1 MSNFYEMNWQK
12 IWLQKQVVFKKVNK
26 KIKFICLTMIL
37 TLSANLVVYA
47 NNQNSL
53 EQQIQD
59 NNSQINNLEEE
70 KNKLNGEIEN
80 QSAELQGILGEIN
93 SKSEELNKARAEVD
107 EYSAKI
113 NSVQQ
118 EIDNINNEIY
128 EKENE
133 ISTKEALIK
142 EKEKE
147 KLERESLLDERL
159 RIYYKMDIGQ
169 RYIYI
174 LLESK
179 SLTEF
184 FTTMQNIIKIM
195 QLDRT
200 LINDLKGI
208 QSSLEEERK
217 SIKDDLS
224 QIETKKEEIVNRQNE
239 LVEAQKEFIE
249 KQNYHQSKMDELYAL
264 ENQKSQI
271 IGELTYKEQELNEQ
285 IGDLTSYNSQLQQ
298 ELDDFFASINNS
310 GSSGGSGNGGDA
322 GDTGQGTFLRP
333 GNGVVTDPYGP
344 RTNPVTGVAGFHTGV
359 DLGDPYGANVSAAK
373 SGEVIYSSWM
383 GDYGNTVIIDH
394 GNGVQTLYAHNSE
407 LLVSVGQ
414 QVSRGDIIAKV
425 GSTGMST
432 GPHIHWELRINGQHV
447 NPLDYV

>member
-1 MSNFYEMNWQK
+1 M
-12 IWLQKQVVFKKVNK
+12 NK
-26 KIKFICLTMIL
+26 KIKLICLTMIL

-47 NNQNSL
+47 NNQSSL
-53 EQQIQD
+53 EQQMQE

-70 KNKLNGEIEN
+70 KNRLNSEIES
-80 QSAELQGILGEIN
+80 QSAELQGVLNEIN
-93 SKSEELNKARAEVD
+93 SKSEELNKAKAEVD

-113 NSVQQ
+113 DSVQQ
-118 EIDNINNEIY
+118 EIDNINSEIY

-147 KLERESLLDERL
+147 KLERESLLDERM

-169 RYIYI
+169 RYIYV

-184 FTTMQNIIKIM
+184 FNTMQNIIKIM
-195 QLDRT
+195 QLDRE
-200 LINDLKGI
+200 LISDLKGI

-217 SIKDDLS
+217 LIKEDLS

-249 KQNYHQSKMDELYAL
+249 KQNYQQSKMDELYAL

-271 IGELTYKEQELNEQ
+271 IGELSDKEQEISEQ
-285 IGDLTSYNSQLQQ
+285 IGDLVSYNAQLQA
-298 ELDDFFASINNS
+298 ELDNIFSNINNS
-310 GSSGGSGNGGDA
+310 GGSGSSGNSGSIGDPS
-322 GDTGQGTFLRP
+322 QESFLRP
-333 GNGVVTDPYGP
+333 GSGVVTDPYGP
-344 RTNPVTGVAGFHTGV
+344 RINPVTGEAGFHTGV
-359 DLGDPYGANVSAAK
+359 DLGDPYGANVSASK
-373 SGEVIYSSWM
+373 SGEVVYSGWIS
-383 GDYGNTVIIDH
+383 GYGNTIILDH
-394 GNGVQTLYAHNSE
+394 GNGVQTLYGHNSE

-414 QVSRGDIIAKV
+414 QVSRGQAIALV

-432 GPHIHWELRINGQHV
+432 GPHIHWEIRINGQHV
-447 NPLDYV
+447 NPLDYL